1 MREGDERDQAEA
13 EPETPGHA
21 QRTAV
26 LCDDARPATV
36 TVPGESR
43 RGPRPW
49 PVACR
54 LLAACYYVQTPQVE
68 AGLAGEP
75 DVAR

>member
-36 TVPGESR
+36 TVPASPTRFLLGAAVLAGVWL
-43 RGPRPW
+43 GPR
-49 PVACR
+49 V
-54 LLAACYYVQTPQVE
+54 
-68 AGLAGEP
+68 
-75 DVAR
+75 